1 MRSARKDLLEGNIL
15 LNIIKFSIPMALMSL
30 LQVLYNTADRVIV
43 GRLLGAGELAAV
55 GADGTIIGIVVALT
69 VGFGSGASILFGKMV
84 GAKDLS
90 HMKKFVQS
98 SIKVVAVLGILCSV
112 AGIIIAPMLL
122 KWINTDPSI
131 IDMATEYLQYYLVG
145 LTFTLLYGVAGGLLR
160 SCGDNKSPTIAG
172 VVGGLVNVLLSLLF
186 VSTFGMGVKGVAIGT
201 VLGQFVQSVILLV
214 CLMRT
219 DRECVLRLDGFWQ
232 GGGEDTVSIIKKG
245 LPIGLQTSLLQIS
258 SVYIL
263 SKFVMLSDP
272 VNALAGWTAQSQVD
286 NVFFCANSALVSTIL
301 IFTSQAVG
309 AGREDLKRQIAVKGV
324 LASCVFVLSLSVVA
338 TCLAKPLI
346 GLFNGDSTVIEYGER
361 VIYVIV
367 PFYVTFALSESVGA
381 VIKGSGDT
389 LTPFIFSLF
398 SILLS
403 RILLI
408 EIFLPMW
415 TEIEMIGITY
425 PISWGLNALCGLTYI
440 LVKKV
445 KSAKNE
451 NIKKI

>member
-1 MRSARKDLLEGNIL
+1 MRPVKKGLLEGNIL
-15 LNIIKFSIPMALMSL
+15 LNMIKFSIPMALMTL

-55 GADGTIIGIVVALT
+55 GADGTIINMIVALT

-84 GAKDLS
+84 GAKDIS
-90 HMKKFVQS
+90 HVKNFVQNA
-98 SIKVVAVLGILCSV
+98 IKVVVVLGVICTIVS
-112 AGIIIAPMLL
+112 IIIAPYLL
-122 KWINTDPSI
+122 VWLNTDSSI
-131 IDMATEYLQYYLVG
+131 IGMATEYLQCYMLG
-145 LTFTLLYGVAGGLLR
+145 LTCTLLYSVAGGLLR
-160 SCGDNKSPTIAG
+160 ACGDNKSPAISG
-172 VVGGLVNVLLSLLF
+172 VVGGLANVIFSLALVLL
-186 VSTFGMGVKGVAIGT
+186 GMGVLGVAIGT
-201 VLGQFVQSVILLV
+201 ILGQLIQSVILV
-214 CLMRT
+214 RCLLRT
-219 DRECVLRLDGFWQ
+219 DRECRLDFDGFWQ
-232 GGGEDTVSIIKKG
+232 SGTDDILSIIKKG
-245 LPIGLQTSLLQIS
+245 LPLGLQTSLLQIS
-258 SVYIL
+258 SIYIL
-263 SKFVMLSDP
+263 SKFVMLADP

-286 NVFFCANSALVSTIL
+286 AVFFCVNQALVSTIL

-309 AGREDLKRQIAVKGV
+309 AGREDLQKEIAKKGV
-324 LASCVFVLSLSVVA
+324 LASCVLVLTLSAIA
-338 TCLAKPLI
+338 TCLAQPLI
-346 GLFNGDSTVIEYGER
+346 GVFNSDPAVISYGER
-361 VIYVIV
+361 VVYTIV

-389 LTPFIFSLF
+389 MTPFVFSLF

-425 PISWGLNALCGLTYI
+425 PISWGLNALCGLVYI